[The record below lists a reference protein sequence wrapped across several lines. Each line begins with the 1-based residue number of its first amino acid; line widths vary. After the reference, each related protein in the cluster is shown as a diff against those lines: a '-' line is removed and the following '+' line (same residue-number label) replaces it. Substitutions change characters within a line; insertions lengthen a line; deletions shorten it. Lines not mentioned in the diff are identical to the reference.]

1 MLLLEENLAS
11 FIKKRGIKLSEISR
25 KTGIPYM
32 YIYDSLFNDKR
43 SRKLKGS
50 ELIAI
55 CKFLDVSPME
65 FAEEGSKKFE

>member
-1 MLLLEENLAS
+1 
-11 FIKKRGIKLSEISR
+11 
-25 KTGIPYM
+25 M

-65 FAEEGSKKFE
+65 FAEEGSEKFE

>member
-1 MLLLEENLAS
+1 MSLERNIAG
-11 FIKKRGIKLSEISR
+11 FIKKRGVNISAMSR
-25 KTGIPYM
+25 ETGIPYM
-32 YIYDSLFNDKR
+32 SIYDSLFNDKR
-43 SRKLKGS
+43 SRKLNGS

>member
-1 MLLLEENLAS
+1 MSLERNIAG
-11 FIKKRGIKLSEISR
+11 FIKKRGVNISAMSR
-25 KTGIPYM
+25 ETGIPYM
-32 YIYDSLFNDKR
+32 SIYDSLFNDKR

-65 FAEEGSKKFE
+65 FAEEGSEKFE